1 MKEENLVEILEKNS
15 FLSMKDGRYN
25 KNIRGLFSLSNNEN
39 YMSAEINVIPSSE
52 FITIEIQKCNVK
64 FKIMEAIPDRIK
76 KEEDLKIA
84 EVLLLRYIEDLV
96 NILRRNFNI
105 EFFVENVKTEI
116 EELHYE
122 CDNQIGLLNKTIN
135 AQS

>member
-1 MKEENLVEILEKNS
+1 MKEENLVEILEKNN
-15 FLSMKDGRYN
+15 FLSMKDGSYN
-25 KNIRGLFSLSNNEN
+25 KNIRGLFSLSNDKN
-39 YMSAEINVIPSSE
+39 YMSFEVNVNPSLTL
-52 FITIEIQKCNVK
+52 ITIEIQKCNVK
-64 FKIMEAIPDRIK
+64 FKIIEAIPDRIK

-105 EFFVENVKTEI
+105 EFFVENIKTEI

-122 CDNQIGLLNKTIN
+122 CDHQIGLLNKTIN